1 MAKVLQ
7 LQFKTASDKNY
18 TLSVD
23 APKDSLTEQEISNA
37 MVAIIDSEVF
47 LVRGEPVATIKGAQI
62 VDRQVT
68 EYLVQV

>member
-7 LQFKTASDKNY
+7 LQFKTAGNKNY

-23 APKDSLTEQEISNA
+23 APKDSLTELEISDA
-37 MVAIIDSEVF
+37 MVAIIDSAVF
-47 LVRGEPVATIKGAQI
+47 LVHGEPLAMIKGAQI

-68 EYLVQV
+68 EFLVQA